1 MLSFKERSS
10 KAAHGGFE
18 TGALG
23 MPFSVGRPLGCV
35 GEAREE
41 EVPSG
46 REFTLLPFNKYGFNF
61 MSKGGVFFEPCVC
74 KVHLSS
80 LFHLHLSRLT

>member
-10 KAAHGGFE
+10 KAAHEDFE
-18 TGALG
+18 TGALE
-23 MPFSVGRPLGCV
+23 MLLSAGRLLGCV

-46 REFTLLPFNKYGFNF
+46 REFTLIQFNKHGFNF
-61 MSKGGVFFEPCVC
+61 MSKSGVFFEPCVC